1 MNKNDFITY
10 ISNKHTITKIEAE
23 KIIDMFTSSTIGALS
38 EGNEVSLVG
47 FGKFSISKIDEST
60 GRNPQTGEAVQI
72 KAYNQP
78 RFKVGQKMKDAVNN
92 R

>member
-1 MNKNDFITY
+1 MNKSDFITY
-10 ISNKHTITKIEAE
+10 ISDKHAMTKVEAE
-23 KIIDMFTSSTIGALS
+23 KIIDMFTRSAIGVIS
-38 EGNEVSLVG
+38 EGEEISLIG
-47 FGKFSISKIDEST
+47 FGKLFISKVDERP
-60 GRNPQTGEAVQI
+60 GRNPKTGETVQI

>member
-10 ISNKHTITKIEAE
+10 ISEKHNITKVEAE

-38 EGNEVSLVG
+38 EGNEVSLIG
-47 FGKFSISKIDEST
+47 FGKFFISKVDERT